1 MAAVTTHRAAGLPKC
16 GAFLHVLPSAQYD
29 SPSTLEKTAD
39 LFKSS
44 WSVTQYIFF
53 NYLNQNKSW
62 TLSRATCYN
71 QISIL

>member
-1 MAAVTTHRAAGLPKC
+1 MWRLLARTSECTIWQP
-16 GAFLHVLPSAQYD
+16 QY
-29 SPSTLEKTAD
+29 PREEAAD

-44 WSVTQYIFF
+44 WPATQYIFF
-53 NYLNQNKSW
+53 NSLNKKKSW